1 MRRLALLIA
10 GAGGLLLMQA
20 APLVTFHAIVS
31 HSGPEPHP
39 GPMASLVEPG
49 LIFQVVLAGAAAMPL
64 AGLLVA
70 VLESVRANRRL
81 KAATSPRERRSYA
94 AIEYWRVPG
103 DGVTLFVAGL
113 RRPRIYASSSAE
125 TTLPP
130 AAFHAALLHEQ
141 AHLRRAD
148 ALLRQLLH
156 ATERAF
162 GRLPG
167 VRPAVRRLRLR
178 SECLADRAA
187 LAAGADR
194 LALFDAIV
202 AATST
207 RRPAEPALSDGSV
220 LPRLEALAGE
230 ERPLPGVG
238 WRGPAAVGGVL
249 VLPPLAA
256 HLLLWLGLVCAPAL

>member
-1 MRRLALLIA
+1 MRRLALLMA
-10 GAGGLLLMQA
+10 GAGGLLLVQA
-20 APLVTFHAIVS
+20 APLVTFHAVVS
-31 HSGPEPHP
+31 HSAPKPHP
-39 GPMASLVEPG
+39 GPMAWLGAPG
-49 LIFQVVLAGAAAMPL
+49 LIFLVVLAVAAAMPL

-70 VLESVRANRRL
+70 AIESARANRRL
-81 KAATSPRERRSYA
+81 KAATSPRERRSCA
-94 AIEYWRVPG
+94 GIEYWRVPG

-113 RRPRIYASSSAE
+113 WRPRIYASSSAE
-125 TTLPP
+125 ATLLP
-130 AAFHAALLHEQ
+130 AALHAALLHEE

-148 ALLRQLLH
+148 ALLRELLH

-187 LAAGADR
+187 LEAGADR

-207 RRPAEPALSDGSV
+207 RPSPEPALSDGSV

-230 ERPLPGVG
+230 ERQLPGVG

-256 HLLLWLGLVCAPAL
+256 HLLLWFGLVCAPAL